1 MLNLNGLNIE
11 NIEII
16 QRCQDKIKEEE
27 KYISE
32 HEFNI
37 ETFKLRMINQ
47 IHDLYII
54 TCEKTLSEAWKFC
67 CNENNDNNEKN
78 KGERKQS
85 YDFIKYLI
93 MNYIID
99 DTKCNYKRAKLIKN
113 IICQGYEGY
122 AYDIYFI
129 VNNITFILEIPIVK
143 NINIHNYK
151 YYDGR
156 YYLRYY
162 KEEGSCC
169 QDYIMASYYIE
180 DLKEAFKKF
189 IEEGIK

>member
-1 MLNLNGLNIE
+1 MLNLNNLNIKDT
-11 NIEII
+11 EII
-16 QRCQDKIKEEE
+16 QKCQNKIKEEE

-47 IHDLYII
+47 IHNLSII
-54 TCEKTLSEAWKFC
+54 ASEKTLSKAWNFFGNK
-67 CNENNDNNEKN
+67 NNDNNEENKN
-78 KGERKQS
+78 ELKQA
-85 YDFIKYLI
+85 YEFIKYLI
-93 MNYIID
+93 MNYIIG
-99 DTKCNYKRAKLIKN
+99 DTKCNYKKTKLIKN
-113 IICQGYEGY
+113 IICEGYEGY
-122 AYDIYFI
+122 AYDIHFV
-129 VNNITFILEIPIVK
+129 VNNITFILEIPVVE

-151 YYDGR
+151 YHDGR

-162 KEEGSCC
+162 KEEGTCC

>member
-11 NIEII
+11 NIEMI

-32 HEFNI
+32 HKFNI

-47 IHDLYII
+47 IHDLYTI
-54 TCEKTLSEAWKFC
+54 TSEKTLSKAWIFFGNK
-67 CNENNDNNEKN
+67 NNNNDEKN
-78 KGERKQS
+78 KDELKEA
-85 YDFIKYLI
+85 YNFIKDLI
-93 MNYIID
+93 IDYIIG
-99 DTKCNYKRAKLIKN
+99 DTKCNYKKTKMIKN
-113 IICQGYEGY
+113 IICEGYEGY
-122 AYDIYFI
+122 AYDIHFV
-129 VNNITFILEIPIVK
+129 VNNITFILEIPVVK

-162 KEEGSCC
+162 EKEGACS
-169 QDYIMASYYIE
+169 QKYIMASYYIE
-180 DLKEAFKKF
+180 DLGKAFKKF